1 MQKRCQACVQL
12 FLIIGVVLGLAE
24 DEFKPS
30 VAKIVRH
37 TLNTYNQCKKQW
49 DHPVTQA
56 QPFDAPRNRA
66 SLETRTK
73 MLPLLYQV

>member
-1 MQKRCQACVQL
+1 M
-12 FLIIGVVLGLAE
+12 GVALGLVE
-24 DEFKPS
+24 DEFTPS
-30 VAKIVRH
+30 VAANVRH
-37 TLNTYNQCKKQW
+37 ALITYNQSKKQW
-49 DHPVTQA
+49 VHPVTQA

>member
-1 MQKRCQACVQL
+1 M
-12 FLIIGVVLGLAE
+12 GVALGLVE
-24 DEFKPS
+24 DEFTPS
-30 VAKIVRH
+30 VAENVRH
-37 TLNTYNQCKKQW
+37 ALITYNQSKKQW
-49 DHPVTQA
+49 VHPVTQA